1 MSWSPCSSE
10 PGSALLVS
18 ALQSNP
24 CAALFEAISTQ
35 SEVTALLLRRDL
47 PLGTINMCDVAIV
60 GIVQPACLSTRQL
73 CVGIT

>member
-1 MSWSPCSSE
+1 MSLSLCSSE

-24 CAALFEAISTQ
+24 YAALFEAVSMQ

-47 PLGTINMCDVAIV
+47 PLGTINM
-60 GIVQPACLSTRQL
+60 
-73 CVGIT
+73 